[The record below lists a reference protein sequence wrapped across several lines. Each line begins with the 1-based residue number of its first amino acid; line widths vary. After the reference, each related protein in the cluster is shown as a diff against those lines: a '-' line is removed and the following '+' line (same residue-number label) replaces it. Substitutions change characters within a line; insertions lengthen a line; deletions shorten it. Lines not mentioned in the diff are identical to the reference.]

1 MAAGRTLATYNTDL
15 YFLPAQVNIDV
26 PNNLYAQAVK
36 LGWSAATANAPR
48 SPRRMTPRH
57 AVGVNAATGR
67 RGRAIIA
74 DVAGTIWTGV
84 ATTWDQ
90 IQNDGT
96 VLTMTVT
103 GLVGEKASK

>member
-15 YFLPAQVNIDV
+15 YFLPAKTNIDV
-26 PNNLYAQAVK
+26 PNNLYGEAS

-48 SPRRMTPRH
+48 SPRRMKPRH

-67 RGRAIIA
+67 RAKVTVAAVGA
-74 DVAGTIWTGV
+74 DLWTG
-84 ATTWDQ
+84 AANTWTS

-96 VLTMTVT
+96 SLTFTVT
-103 GLVGEKASK
+103 GLVGEKASV